1 MPRAAL
7 LSIGPQPR
15 PVPRHLDRAHAV
27 APWRAP
33 VNLVNFLGRADG
45 SEAVTGSWT
54 IEQNDRLD
62 AVRDRHD
69 PGRLFRFARHS

>member
-1 MPRAAL
+1 M
-7 LSIGPQPR
+7 
-15 PVPRHLDRAHAV
+15 
-27 APWRAP
+27 
-33 VNLVNFLGRADG
+33 NLVNFLGRADG